1 MASYYMA
8 STIYQSCVEWY
19 PMMWRALSISPWLKA
34 AAAAAVNDADAKSL
48 LAGLGS
54 SLRAAAIA
62 LAHTTLEG

>member
-1 MASYYMA
+1 
-8 STIYQSCVEWY
+8 
-19 PMMWRALSISPWLKA
+19 MMWRALSISPWLKA
-34 AAAAAVNDADAKSL
+34 AAGAAVNDADAKSL